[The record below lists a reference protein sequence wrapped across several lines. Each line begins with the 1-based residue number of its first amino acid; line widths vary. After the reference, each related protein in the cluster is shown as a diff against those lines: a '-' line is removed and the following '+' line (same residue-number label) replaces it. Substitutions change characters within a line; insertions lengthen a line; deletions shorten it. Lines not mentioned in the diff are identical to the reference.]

1 VLNQRVHQ
9 KKTQEFV
16 RGVKILETLAS
27 ERCRF
32 GEGTAPRLQLAFTS
46 LPEDLSQKD
55 PAVTIANP
63 QHLAPGR
70 TDEDDAIDPE
80 LLDLPDPPKRERS
93 ITVGMLVFTAF
104 ASLSMVVALR
114 GDATYAFAPSRAVDL
129 GDFGTAAATA
139 FVENGYVQ
147 GTAMLGAAHAI
158 RYERPLV
165 SDSFRLMP
173 VAGRPNVWAEVRVP
187 AGSENIRYVPP
198 NQLTGRLVKF
208 ESAGPKHRGLA
219 SAVRDATGQQVPEG
233 SWLLV
238 EGDAPQGARW
248 AIMLIAMFLGFAAW
262 NLAVT
267 AKLLRKV
274 K

>member
-1 VLNQRVHQ
+1 V
-9 KKTQEFV
+9 T
-16 RGVKILETLAS
+16 
-27 ERCRF
+27 
-32 GEGTAPRLQLAFTS
+32 TAPTH
-46 LPEDLSQKD
+46 
-55 PAVTIANP
+55 
-63 QHLAPGR
+63 HLAPPNAGA
-70 TDEDDAIDPE
+70 DDAIDPE

-93 ITVGMLVFTAF
+93 VTVAMLVFTAL

-114 GDATYAFAPSRAVDL
+114 GDAAYAFASAQPVELGDL
-129 GDFGTAAATA
+129 GAAPAGA
-139 FVENGYVQ
+139 LVENGFVR

-173 VAGRPNVWAEVRVP
+173 VAGRPNVWVEVRVP
-187 AGSENIRYVPP
+187 AGAENIRYVPP
-198 NQLTGRLVKF
+198 NQITGRLVKF

-219 SAVRDATGQQVPEG
+219 SAVRDATGQKVPDA

-262 NLAVT
+262 NLSVT

-274 K
+274 R